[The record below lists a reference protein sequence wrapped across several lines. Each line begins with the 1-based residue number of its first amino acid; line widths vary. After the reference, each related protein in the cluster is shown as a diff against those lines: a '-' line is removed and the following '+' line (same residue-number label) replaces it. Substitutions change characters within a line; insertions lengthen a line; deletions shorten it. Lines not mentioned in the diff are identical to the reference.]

1 MEKRQI
7 LIVGHKGLI
16 GNHLANFYKKQIDVN
31 LICVDKN
38 KNFDLTNKNQ
48 LILFLKKH
56 KNIQYVINASGKN
69 DHIDKD
75 KRKQFENEK
84 ILIEYIY
91 QNVIAP
97 KNLIEQTVK
106 ICKKVKCIINFA
118 SLYGIKSPF
127 HPIYKEKK
135 SLSYC
140 VSKHAM
146 EGLTRYYAA
155 LYAKKNIR
163 INNIRVGGVK
173 SNQPKIF
180 IDKFKQKTPIN
191 KMVDKNDLI
200 YLVEF
205 LCSEKSKYI
214 VGENINLDGGYNLW

>member
-84 ILIEYIY
+84 ILIEYI
-91 QNVIAP
+91 N
-97 KNLIEQTVK
+97 
-106 ICKKVKCIINFA
+106 
-118 SLYGIKSPF
+118 
-127 HPIYKEKK
+127 
-135 SLSYC
+135 
-140 VSKHAM
+140 
-146 EGLTRYYAA
+146 
-155 LYAKKNIR
+155 
-163 INNIRVGGVK
+163 
-173 SNQPKIF
+173 
-180 IDKFKQKTPIN
+180 
-191 KMVDKNDLI
+191 
-200 YLVEF
+200 
-205 LCSEKSKYI
+205 
-214 VGENINLDGGYNLW
+214 